1 MVRERVKTDEKKWS
15 ERKVWRRK
23 EKRVCGGENRGTWLS
38 LVLSRVLNELANH

>member
-23 EKRVCGGENRGTWLS
+23 EKRVCGGENRSTWLS
-38 LVLSRVLNELANH
+38 LVPSRVLNELANH